1 MTDTTDDLRRA
12 RDAER
17 RPDIQAAIEA
27 NEMVTGPQALAISA
41 LMDSMIGHSERP
53 YMAEAICEAF
63 GWPDY
68 SDLDESSLT
77 IEGAAIFAVAKIA
90 RGI

>member
-17 RPDIQAAIEA
+17 RPDIQAAFEA
-27 NEMVTGPQALAISA
+27 NEMLTAKQALAISA
-41 LMDSMIGHSERP
+41 LMDSMTGHRELP

-63 GWPDY
+63 GWPDADL
-68 SDLDESSLT
+68 SDAHLT
-77 IEGAAIFAVAKIA
+77 PSGMIIFSVAEIA
-90 RGI
+90 RGT